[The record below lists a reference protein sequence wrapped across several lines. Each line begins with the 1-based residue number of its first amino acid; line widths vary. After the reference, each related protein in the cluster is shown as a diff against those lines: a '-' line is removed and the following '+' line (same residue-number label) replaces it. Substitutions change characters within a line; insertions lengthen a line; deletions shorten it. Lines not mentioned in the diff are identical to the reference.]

1 MPNAKTMYIP
11 VGSGHVYATEF
22 TGGAIPADNVIET
35 EANRLGYVEGGG
47 TIEYTPTVTTFKD
60 DMGLVSR
67 SKLTA
72 EEATFKAELIAWSTA
87 DFQKFASTA
96 RVTEA
101 DGHRTIKIG
110 GMDNDSG
117 KRYLIRFHHPDAKY
131 GDVRL
136 TVVGTQAGG
145 FTLTYKNDEASKMAL
160 EIHAEPSDN
169 EGTLILMDETLP
181 SA

>member
-22 TGGAIPADNVIET
+22 SGTIPADNVIET

-47 TIEYTPTVTTFKD
+47 TIEYQPSFAMFRD
-60 DMGLVSR
+60 DLHIVSR
-67 SKLTA
+67 TKLTS
-72 EEATFKAELIAWSTA
+72 EECTFKAELLAYSLS
-87 DFQKFASTA
+87 DMDKFASTA
-96 RVTEA
+96 RIAEA

-110 GMDNDSG
+110 GMVNDSG
-117 KRYLIRFHHPDAKY
+117 KRWLIRFHHPDAKY

>member
-1 MPNAKTMYIP
+1 MANAKTMYIP

-22 TGGAIPADNVIET
+22 SGTIPADNVIET
-35 EANRLGYVEGGG
+35 EANRLGYVSEGS
-47 TIEYTPTVTTFKD
+47 TIEYTPSFANFRD

-67 SKLTA
+67 TKLTA

-87 DFQKFASTA
+87 DFQKFANTA

-101 DGHRTIKIG
+101 DGHRTVKIG

-117 KRYLIRFHHPDAKY
+117 KRYLIRFHHPDAKF
-131 GDVRL
+131 GDVRISI
-136 TVVGTQAGG
+136 VGTQSGG
-145 FTLTYKNDEASKMAL
+145 FSLTYKNDEASKMAI
-160 EIHAEPSDN
+160 EIHAEPSDS

-181 SA
+181 A

>member
-11 VGSGHVYATEF
+11 VGSGHIYATEF
-22 TGGAIPADNVIET
+22 TGTIPADNVIET

-47 TIEYTPTVTTFKD
+47 TIEYQPSYTTFRD
-60 DMGLVSR
+60 DLSLVAR
-67 SKLTA
+67 TKLTA
-72 EEATFKAELIAWSTA
+72 EEATFKAELIAWTTA
-87 DFQKFASTA
+87 DMGIFANTA
-96 RVTEA
+96 RVSTETQ
-101 DGHRTIKIG
+101 GHRTIKIG
-110 GMDNDSG
+110 GMVNDSG

-136 TVVGTQAGG
+136 TIVGTQSGG

-169 EGTLILMDETLP
+169 EGTLILMDETIP
-181 SA
+181 A

>member
-1 MPNAKTMYIP
+1 MADNKTMYIP
-11 VGSGHVYATEF
+11 VGSGHIYAVEF
-22 TGGAIPADNVIET
+22 TGAIPEDSVIET

-47 TIEYTPTVTTFKD
+47 TVEYTPTVTTFKD

-72 EEATFKAELIAWSTA
+72 EEANFKAEMIAWSTA
-87 DFQKFASTA
+87 DFNKFASTA
-96 RVTEA
+96 RVSEA
-101 DGHRTIKIG
+101 EGHRTIKIG

-117 KRYLIRFHHPDAKY
+117 KRWIIRFHHPDKKY

-136 TVVGTQAGG
+136 TIVGTQSGG
-145 FTLTYKNDEASKMAL
+145 FTITYKNDEASKMAL
-160 EIHAEPSDN
+160 EIHAEPSDS

-181 SA
+181 A